1 MVAITVNQKVFE
13 RLKQAYVEKFGG
25 SPMLLITALNNIYHT
40 QANNLKDVISDKTIR
55 NFFKNTEPMKMQ
67 EKNLNFLCGVLLE
80 CESYQEALRQ
90 QAALEQ
96 VELTNTNE
104 NGDWLDLYQEY
115 IRTKCGTM
123 KVLTMTQPV
132 ELDSIYAK
140 VNVLKS
146 IKAKKQKTIE
156 ELLAHISSGRMND
169 RVSDKNISA
178 LNAVKSYQKLIIWG
192 NPGAGKTTFL
202 KYLSMH
208 SATELGKQL
217 IPIFISL
224 KAWADEE
231 DKPDLIDVVTREF
244 VRCIPE
250 PDQLVQELLLQ
261 GRCLI
266 LLDGLDEVVE
276 AERNRIF
283 RSVNTFVEQFS
294 KNRFV
299 LTCRS
304 GASDYTFE
312 YFTEV
317 EMVHFDEN
325 QVTMFVQKW
334 FASSQEPNLRE
345 KFLEELERNSSIKE
359 LTTSPLLLT
368 MLCLVFEDNYDF
380 PKNRYLLFDEAVNIL
395 LRKWDASR
403 RIDRSLINK
412 FNLPYLRKIHL
423 ISKLAYEAFNQEPA
437 KYFWYQWELED
448 LIQNYI
454 KNIPEIAHE
463 TLADE
468 SLSVLKTIEANHG
481 LLAQQAK
488 DVYSFSHQSF
498 REYFVANYVVENY
511 KVLNEVLKQHLTKR
525 QWQEV
530 FIMIAGRLANADE
543 FLKIMFCQ
551 VNMLVKS
558 QRMQDMLNWLY
569 EVTVYHS
576 VKSSSWRA
584 FYLFIDQWF
593 ELYTNRLT
601 KSHSPLAEKLAYIL
615 REVNIERGKII
626 ERPRF
631 SNFALN
637 LVDFHAQ
644 VFAKAS
650 GKEFEPQKVNALLRK
665 ELPVNDEPT
674 ISSQLQNVVT
684 IDQEKGV
691 ITINKQKSQVTL
703 DKEHYRTDINEKD
716 INATAQQPNYDDL
729 REELTTLKE
738 SMPSDNDPRF
748 DWQQWADQLSAFM
761 KLYLHISYNY
771 LKFSQEEIQT
781 LEDYF
786 YANILL
792 IECIR
797 GGSYSS
803 QNLRD
808 QLIDHLLLPSKLIP
822 PELLPS
828 TYKDNELPLT
838 KN

>member
-13 RLKQAYVEKFGG
+13 RLRQAYTEKFGG
-25 SPMLLITALNNIYHT
+25 SPMLLITALNNVYHD
-40 QANNLKDVISDKTIR
+40 QLNNLKDVISDKTIR

-104 NGDWLDLYQEY
+104 NGDWLDRYQEY
-115 IRTKCGTM
+115 LRTKCGTM

-132 ELDSIYAK
+132 DLDSIYAK

-146 IKAKKQKTIE
+146 VKAKKQKTIE
-156 ELLAHISSGRMND
+156 ELLSHISSSRIND
-169 RVSDKNISA
+169 RVSNENISA

-192 NPGAGKTTFL
+192 KPGAGKTTFL

-208 SATELGKQL
+208 SATELGKEL

-231 DKPDLIDVVTREF
+231 DNADLIDVVTREF
-244 VRCIPE
+244 IRCVPE
-250 PDQLVQELLLQ
+250 PTQLVQELLVQ

-266 LLDGLDEVVE
+266 LLDGFDEVVE
-276 AERNRIF
+276 AESNRIY
-283 RSVNTFVEQFS
+283 RSINTFIEQFS

-317 EMVHFDEN
+317 EMTHFDEN
-325 QVTMFVQKW
+325 QVMLFVQKW
-334 FASSQEPNLRE
+334 FESCQEPKLKE
-345 KFLEELERNSSIKE
+345 KFLAQLEKNSSIKE
-359 LTTSPLLLT
+359 LTNSPLLLT
-368 MLCLVFEDNYDF
+368 MLCLVFEDNYDL

-412 FNLPYLRKIHL
+412 LNLPYRRKIHL
-423 ISKLAYEAFNQEPA
+423 IGKLAYEAFNQEPP
-437 KYFWYQWELED
+437 KYFWYKSELED
-448 LIQNYI
+448 SIQNYI
-454 KNIPEIAHE
+454 KNIPEMAHE
-463 TLADE
+463 TLLNE
-468 SLSVLKTIEANHG
+468 SLGVLKTIEANHG

-498 REYFVANYVVENY
+498 REYFVANYVVENS
-511 KVLNEVLKQHLTKR
+511 KVLDEVITQHLTKR

-530 FIMIAGRLANADE
+530 FLMIAGRLANADE
-543 FLKIMFCQ
+543 FLKLMFCQ

-558 QRMQDMLNWLY
+558 ERMQDMLNWLY
-569 EVTVYHS
+569 AVTVYHS

-593 ELYTNRLT
+593 ELCTNRLT
-601 KSHSPLAEKLAYIL
+601 KSNSPLAERLAYIL
-615 REVNIERGKII
+615 REVNTERGQII
-626 ERPRF
+626 KRSHF
-631 SNFALN
+631 SNFALS

-650 GKEFEPQKVNALLRK
+650 GQKFEPQKVTALLRK
-665 ELPVNDEPT
+665 ELPVNDEQN
-674 ISSQLQNVVT
+674 ISCPLQNVVT

-703 DKEHYRTDINEKD
+703 DEEHYRTDINEKD
-716 INATAQQPNYDDL
+716 INATTQQQNYDDL
-729 REELTTLKE
+729 LEELTILKE
-738 SMPSDNDPRF
+738 SMPSDNDPIS

-761 KLYLHISYNY
+761 KFYLNISYNDI
-771 LKFSQEEIQT
+771 KFSKEEIQT

-803 QNLRD
+803 KNLRD
-808 QLIDHLLLPSKLIP
+808 KLIDNLLLPFKLIP
-822 PELLPS
+822 SELLPS
-828 TYKDNELPLT
+828 NYKDNE
-838 KN
+838 